1 MDKSRSTMITQMS
14 PDQSRHNNGNS
25 YRSDQ
30 TDHDSSDGDSSHHEY
45 AAAESGSSSSSNP
58 RTPPNCARCRNHG
71 LKIGLRGHKR
81 YCKFRYCNCE
91 KCRLTAER
99 QRVMA
104 LQTALRRAQAQDEA
118 RNLNVGEVP
127 PPPLPAN
134 VQQLLKSVHV
144 NENGH
149 IPPPQH
155 VLSNSPNPQPHID
168 PNQEH
173 QNGHQGMYTMHSM
186 APGTEEGES
195 NYNFLKI
202 FSCDKRQR
210 SFYILL

>member
-1 MDKSRSTMITQMS
+1 MDKPNRSNMISQMS
-14 PDQSRHNNGNS
+14 PDQSRNTNGNGF
-25 YRSDQ
+25 RGDI
-30 TDHDSSDGDSSHHEY
+30 TDHESSDGDSSHHEY

-81 YCKFRYCNCE
+81 YCKFRYCTCE

-118 RNLNVGEVP
+118 RNLNVGEIP

-134 VQQLLKSVHV
+134 VQQLLKSA
-144 NENGH
+144 NH
-149 IPPPQH
+149 IHDHNLVSGRHPLPT
-155 VLSNSPNPQPHID
+155 SPIAQPHVIQD
-168 PNQEH
+168 H
-173 QNGHQGMYTMHSM
+173 QQGHQEMYMQ
-186 APGTEEGES
+186 PVPLDDGES
-195 NYNFLKI
+195 NFK
-202 FSCDKRQR
+202 F
-210 SFYILL
+210 